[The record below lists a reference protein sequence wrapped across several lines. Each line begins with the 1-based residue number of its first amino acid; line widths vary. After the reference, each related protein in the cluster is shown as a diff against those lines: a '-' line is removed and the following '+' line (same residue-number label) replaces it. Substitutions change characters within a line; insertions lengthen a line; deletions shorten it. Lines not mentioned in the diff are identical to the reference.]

1 MNTTNIN
8 RTSKKNST
16 SKNEKSKSSK
26 KKSKEIGSSVANGN
40 PTELASKNSK
50 HEITANSLDNNSIVV
65 EKSFKKKKV
74 KDKDEKNTVSS
85 RSKSKRKEYEDKQND
100 ENDDNALIAFNG
112 KLPKTKKQKVDNDAL
127 KSGIN
132 DNIVTNNMETISIE
146 SETEK
151 INGTPDH
158 LKLSSYRITKT
169 TADSL
174 KKRGIESLFPIQA
187 ATFDFIYDGKDILAR
202 AKTGTGKTLAFALP
216 ITEVLLK
223 LHEEGSLKNVH
234 RGRAPKVIIMTPTR
248 DLAKQVSTE
257 FESIAPNLK
266 VLCIYGGVA
275 YDPQTQGLR
284 NGIDVLVGTPGRILD
299 HIDHGNLKLGDLKFI
314 CLDEADQ
321 MLDIGF
327 ADSMEA
333 VLQHVK
339 QHKANQN
346 KGIDYQILL
355 FSATVPDWVKNTV
368 KKYLRAD
375 YVNVD
380 LTRNTDTKTNE
391 NIRHIAIRSTW
402 RSRKDII
409 GDVVTCYAGSGSCVI
424 FCNTKNDVNELVLND
439 KLKQDAQVLHGDIVQ
454 TQREITMK
462 AFREGKFKC
471 IICTDVLARGIDIP
485 QPPKD
490 IDSYVH
496 RAGRTARAGR
506 QGIALTFFKAQEE
519 SRILNIQR
527 CIGVTFQIVGPP
539 QPQDIIAA
547 TANDAV
553 KNLEAVESNVLP
565 YFYSTAKELIES
577 QGAISALSAALAYM
591 SGYSG
596 GIKKRSLM
604 SADEGYTTLL
614 FRFTYPIRH
623 ASYVRSIFKKH
634 YTDLPEDAVKRF
646 NMTKDMQG
654 VVCDISSQYLE
665 IDENGHLILGGRQW
679 YDTATTTLEV
689 AKELPELLQN
699 NMSSE
704 RNGEYSNGYG
714 SNGYGSNG
722 YGNNGYGNNGYGNN
736 GYRNGYGNS
745 NNNSDKWKSFNRNVN
760 GKSNGY
766 NRNRGIGG
774 T

>member
-1 MNTTNIN
+1 MDTTNIN
-8 RTSKKNST
+8 RTSKKNSS
-16 SKNEKSKSSK
+16 SKTEKSKSSK
-26 KKSKEIGSSVANGN
+26 KKSKEIVSLVENGN
-40 PTELASKNSK
+40 STELASKNSK
-50 HEITANSLDNNSIVV
+50 HEITANSLDNNSTVV
-65 EKSFKKKKV
+65 EKSLKKKKV
-74 KDKDEKNTVSS
+74 KDKDEKNTVNS

-112 KLPKTKKQKVDNDAL
+112 KLPKTKKQKVENDAL

-132 DNIVTNNMETISIE
+132 DNIVTDNMDTISNE
-146 SETEK
+146 SET
-151 INGTPDH
+151 DH
-158 LKLSSYRITKT
+158 LKLSSYRITQT

-187 ATFDFIYDGKDILAR
+187 ATFDYIYDGKDILAR

-299 HIDHGNLKLGDLKFI
+299 HIDRGNLKLGDLKFI

-327 ADSMEA
+327 AESMEA

-339 QHKANQN
+339 QHKENQN
-346 KGIDYQILL
+346 KGIDYQTLL

-375 YVNVD
+375 YINVD

-409 GDVVTCYAGSGSCVI
+409 GDVVTCYAGS
-424 FCNTKNDVNELVLND
+424 
-439 KLKQDAQVLHGDIVQ
+439 VLHGDIVQ

-506 QGIALTFFKAQEE
+506 QGIALTFFKSQEE
-519 SRILNIQR
+519 NRILNIQR

-539 QPQDIIAA
+539 QPQDIITA

-665 IDENGHLILGGRQW
+665 IDENGHLILGGKQW
-679 YDTATTTLEV
+679 YNTATTTLEV

-714 SNGYGSNG
+714 SNRYGNNRH
-722 YGNNGYGNNGYGNN
+722 GNNGYGNNGYGNN
-736 GYRNGYGNS
+736 GHGNNGYRNGYGNN
-745 NNNSDKWKSFNRNVN
+745 NNNSNKWKSFNRNVN

-766 NRNRGIGG
+766 SRNRGIGG
-774 T
+774 M